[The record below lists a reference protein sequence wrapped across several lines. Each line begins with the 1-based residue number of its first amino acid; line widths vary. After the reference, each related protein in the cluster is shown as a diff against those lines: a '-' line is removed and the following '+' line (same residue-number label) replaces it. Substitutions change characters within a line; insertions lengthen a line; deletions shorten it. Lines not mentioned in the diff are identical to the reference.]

1 LAIALAWGVAL
12 AVSAASGMGG
22 CASASGHAG
31 TRAGAPEDF
40 AYRVIVP
47 PALAAGAATP
57 IDQRV
62 GSTLEPACYT
72 LASDGVLRAA
82 FGRVDPDYRLPPI
95 VRRVPRAERER
106 LYRLLHDAGVLA
118 PNAAGQPVGDAVEAI
133 GPAGTA
139 EDALAGA
146 GERLSGV
153 GTGVVGVWWSADGR
167 RRSFVMLPVS
177 PREDNQG
184 ERASSTDGKPRAA
197 EVWAAVE
204 GSLRMLRE
212 WSWRE
217 GATSSVAGRGAEG
230 SP

>member
-1 LAIALAWGVAL
+1 MALG
-12 AVSAASGMGG
+12 AVLGIGG
-22 CASASGHAG
+22 CASGSRHAG
-31 TRAGAPEDF
+31 ARSDVPEDF
-40 AYRVIVP
+40 AYGMIVP

-62 GSTLEPACYT
+62 GSTLEPACYL

-95 VRRVPRAERER
+95 VRRVPREERER
-106 LYRLLHDAGVLA
+106 LYQLLRDASVLA

-133 GPAGTA
+133 GPAGTG
-139 EDALAGA
+139 EDALGGA
-146 GERLSGV
+146 GFSSV
-153 GTGVVGVWWSADGR
+153 GTGVVGVWWSVDGR
-167 RRSFVMLPVS
+167 RRSFVMLPVA
-177 PREDNQG
+177 PREDG
-184 ERASSTDGKPRAA
+184 EGRDALSAESKPRAA

-204 GSLRMLRE
+204 SSLRMLRE

-217 GATSSVAGRGAEG
+217 GATGSVAGPVRGLGAEG